1 LELDLFLMFNN
12 TWYPRTKSNREYGYV
27 VMVYPLINNYCMIYH
42 IQQSHRRWRR
52 KMTSQL
58 CYV

>member
-1 LELDLFLMFNN
+1 MFNN